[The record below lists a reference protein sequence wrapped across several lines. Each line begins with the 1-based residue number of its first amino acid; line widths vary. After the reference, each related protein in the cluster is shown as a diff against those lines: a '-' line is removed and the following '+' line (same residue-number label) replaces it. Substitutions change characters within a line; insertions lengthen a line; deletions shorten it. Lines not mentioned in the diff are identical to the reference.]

1 MTSGHTLACVRP
13 SPESLGWAYCAL
25 WHWSSGV
32 EDNLLPPLLAED
44 TTCFVS
50 KAISEGEVEA
60 EESPSRKA
68 QFPGSPV
75 PTLRL
80 SNGKQVCTHLPY
92 WEEGIFKVNSPFT
105 WSKRNITCQEQ
116 RHLPEASLSSVLQ
129 GPHAKT

>member
-13 SPESLGWAYCAL
+13 SPERLGWAYCAL
-25 WHWSSGV
+25 WHWRSGV

-68 QFPGSPV
+68 QLPGSQSP
-75 PTLRL
+75 PSGSQTGSKYAHTCLT
-80 SNGKQVCTHLPY
+80 GK
-92 WEEGIFKVNSPFT
+92 
-105 WSKRNITCQEQ
+105 R
-116 RHLPEASLSSVLQ
+116 ASL
-129 GPHAKT
+129 K